1 MVLKKLSDLCE
12 SDSEVLISG
21 IKTNSKDVEP
31 GDLFVCIMGVTA
43 DRHEYI
49 EEAIAKGAVAIV
61 VGHDVDYDIP
71 TVKVENPNEAL
82 NSLLIKFYDDPF
94 KDLKLIG
101 ITGTDGKTT
110 VATIIQT
117 LIGKDHCMYIGTNGV
132 SYKDTHLDNK
142 NTTPAIADL
151 YRYADMAKKAQVEYI
166 VMEASSEAF
175 FRKRIDSLWFNASLI
190 TNITQDHL
198 NIHKTI
204 DNYVACKSMLFQ
216 KTRPDGFSVLNK
228 KDQYYHQIKRVCLA
242 QVYTYGTSKADIKL
256 ISYQNNNQGTLI
268 KFKLDGES
276 YHITSPL
283 VGEFNVYNLLAAII
297 LCVRLGLDINDI
309 INRISDIYII
319 GRLEDLKFG
328 QKYKIILDYAHTP
341 DALRKVLSYFTKV
354 KQGRIITITGSAG
367 GRDKEKRPLMGK
379 AVLNGSDIVIFT
391 MDDPRYED
399 PQEIIK
405 EMIGKSKKQ
414 NYEVVTNRKEAIYRG
429 LSLAKA
435 DDIIF
440 IAGKGRDNY
449 MAIEDQ
455 FIPYCDYDV
464 IEDYF
469 KEKK

>member
-12 SDSEVLISG
+12 TDSEVFISG
-21 IKTNSKDVEP
+21 IKTNSKDIEP

-49 EEAIAKGAVAIV
+49 EEAIARGAVAIV

-101 ITGTDGKTT
+101 VTGTDGKTT

-132 SYKDTHLDNK
+132 SYKDIQLDNK
-142 NTTPAIADL
+142 NTTPAITDL
-151 YRYADMAKKAQVEYI
+151 YRYANMAKEAQIEYI

-190 TNITQDHL
+190 TNITRDHL

-204 DNYVACKSMLFQ
+204 ENYVACKSMLFQ
-216 KTRPDGFSVLNK
+216 KTRPDGLSILNK
-228 KDQYYHQIKRVCLA
+228 KDQYYRQIKRACLA
-242 QVYTYGTSKADIKL
+242 QVYTYGTSKSDIKL

-283 VGEFNVYNLLAAII
+283 VGEFNVYNLLAAIL
-297 LCVRLGLDINDI
+297 LCVRLELNINDI

-341 DALRKVLSYFTKV
+341 DALTKVLSYFKKV

-367 GRDKEKRPLMGK
+367 GREKEKRPLMGK

-405 EMIGKSKKQ
+405 EMIGKSKKP
-414 NYEVVTNRKEAIYRG
+414 NYEVITNRKEAIYRG
-429 LSLAKA
+429 LSLAKS
-435 DDIIF
+435 DDIVF